1 MGCSTR
7 PTLFS
12 VKTENQ
18 PRSNLNAIAG
28 PIVGEFM
35 LGMLVAVAG
44 LYLASHT
51 SDAAAGSF
59 GLTQIVLETLS
70 VLFRVLSI
78 GAGVVVGQALGSGR
92 QLQVQ
97 RSAFA
102 ALGASTWLGVFVA
115 MVLFFGHTWILS
127 WLNVPAEVLPIASLY
142 MVCLAP
148 AMVLEAHNLSMA
160 AVLRAHLHA
169 RESLRI
175 MVVMH
180 SSHLL
185 LAWLLMR
192 GWGDWGGLGLV
203 GYAWAYLGS
212 RALGLWLHLRFWRD
226 RLNLPVQAAHWWR
239 VSRTDV
245 QPILR
250 VGLPGAAVE
259 CGYRLGFMVSV
270 AATAKLGVGALAAH
284 AYTLQILKL
293 VLLGSLS
300 IGWAME
306 IMVGRLVG
314 AGRLKEADRMVKK
327 ALRSGLLIS
336 GSLAVL
342 AAVLSPWLM
351 RIFTQDAEI
360 LAMCE
365 LLLWLSI
372 ALELARVFNL
382 VINGA
387 LRASG
392 DAAFSVR
399 ASLVSWTLIL
409 ALGSTLMGSWFGLVG
424 IWLAYI
430 ADEVARGMLMW
441 WRWSSGGWHTAAKAS
456 VRSLRQRTRR

>member
-1 MGCSTR
+1 
-7 PTLFS
+7 
-12 VKTENQ
+12 
-18 PRSNLNAIAG
+18 
-28 PIVGEFM
+28 
-35 LGMLVAVAG
+35 
-44 LYLASHT
+44 
-51 SDAAAGSF
+51 
-59 GLTQIVLETLS
+59 
-70 VLFRVLSI
+70 
-78 GAGVVVGQALGSGR
+78 
-92 QLQVQ
+92 
-97 RSAFA
+97 
-102 ALGASTWLGVFVA
+102 
-115 MVLFFGHTWILS
+115 
-127 WLNVPAEVLPIASLY
+127 
-142 MVCLAP
+142 
-148 AMVLEAHNLSMA
+148 
-160 AVLRAHLHA
+160 
-169 RESLRI
+169 

-226 RLNLPVQAAHWWR
+226 RLDLPVQVAHWWR

-259 CGYRLGFMVSV
+259 WGYRLGFMVSV

-441 WRWSSGGWHTAAKAS
+441 WRWSSGGWHTAAKTS